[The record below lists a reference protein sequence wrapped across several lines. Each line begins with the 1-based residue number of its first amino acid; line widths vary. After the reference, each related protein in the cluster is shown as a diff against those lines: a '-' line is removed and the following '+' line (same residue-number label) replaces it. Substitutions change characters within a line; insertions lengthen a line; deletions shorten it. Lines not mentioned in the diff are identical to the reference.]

1 MKRIGGSRMLNSL
14 EIQEITKDLQMINR
28 LDKYLKSIGKK
39 FEDLTQT
46 EMYEFIGQ
54 EYRGKVDRYGN
65 PVSIGY
71 DSETQRIIEAVGY
84 YRKIKLIV
92 ELLECDVL

>member
-1 MKRIGGSRMLNSL
+1 MLNSL

-46 EMYEFIGQ
+46 EIYQFIGE
-54 EYRGKVDRYGN
+54 EYKGKIDRYGN

-71 DSETQRIIEAVGY
+71 DSEVTRIIEAVEY
-84 YRKIKLIV
+84 YRKIKLLV

>member
-1 MKRIGGSRMLNSL
+1 MLNSL

-46 EMYEFIGQ
+46 EIYQFIGE
-54 EYRGKVDRYGN
+54 EYKGKVDRYGN
-65 PVSIGY
+65 PISIGY
-71 DSETQRIIEAVGY
+71 DTECQRIIEAVGY
-84 YRKIKLIV
+84 YRRIKLIV

>member
-1 MKRIGGSRMLNSL
+1 MLNSL
-14 EIQEITKDLQMINR
+14 EIQEITKDLQMLNR
-28 LDKYLKSIGKK
+28 LDKYLKDIGKK

-46 EMYEFIGQ
+46 EMYHFIGE
-54 EYRGKVDRYGN
+54 EYRDKIDRYGN

-71 DSETQRIIEAVGY
+71 NSETQRIIEVVGY

>member
-1 MKRIGGSRMLNSL
+1 MLNSL

-46 EMYEFIGQ
+46 EIYQFIGE
-54 EYRGKVDRYGN
+54 EYKGKVDRYGN
-65 PVSIGY
+65 PISIGY
-71 DSETQRIIEAVGY
+71 DTECQRIIEAVGY
-84 YRKIKLIV
+84 YRKIKLII

>member
-1 MKRIGGSRMLNSL
+1 MLNSL
-14 EIQEITKDLQMINR
+14 EIKQITKDLQLINR

-46 EMYEFIGQ
+46 EMYQFIGE
-54 EYRGKVDRYGN
+54 EYKGKVDRYGN
-65 PVSIGY
+65 PISIGY
-71 DSETQRIIEAVGY
+71 DTECQRIIEAVGY
-84 YRKIKLIV
+84 YRKIKLII

>member
-1 MKRIGGSRMLNSL
+1 MLNNV

-46 EMYEFIGQ
+46 EIYQFIGE
-54 EYRGKVDRYGN
+54 EYKGKVDRYGN

-71 DSETQRIIEAVGY
+71 DSETHRIIEAVGY
-84 YRKIKLIV
+84 YRKIKLII